1 MNITTQQMSSFLIL
15 AIVMS
20 ITPGPNNLMV
30 LSSSVRF
37 GARKTLGHISGAS
50 AGSALMLLLVG
61 LGLHEVFASSPQ
73 LQEAMKYGGALYILY
88 LSWMIFRD
96 CGQLNSAAAQR
107 PMGFTGAA
115 FFQWIN
121 PKSWVMAS
129 VAISTC
135 LPEAFSLADIVLYT
149 AVFAAI
155 SFPCVGIWAWFGA
168 FIKDYLKNPKMVR
181 RFNVGCAG
189 LLAVSALSMAL

>member
-1 MNITTQQMSSFLIL
+1 
-15 AIVMS
+15 
-20 ITPGPNNLMV
+20 
-30 LSSSVRF
+30 
-37 GARKTLGHISGAS
+37 
-50 AGSALMLLLVG
+50 MLLLVG

-135 LPEAFSLADIVLYT
+135 LPEAFSLADIALYT

-168 FIKDYLKNPKMVR
+168 FIKDLLTSPKMVR
-181 RFNVGCAG
+181 SSMPGVLGY
-189 LLAVSALSMAL
+189 LLFQHYRWLYNYRSTNSSAIFEYLHFGFRTSPTQVIQA